1 MFFMIGKMIMKEK
14 NSNIKNVNDNMDN
27 NKYNNAYDEIME
39 LYQNLSYLDI
49 YSPFIA
55 IFILIT
61 FCVIFLLIY
70 LYIKENIK
78 PIKDNWETER
88 CKPYVIPFAGM
99 VNLPEG
105 ENGLEFT
112 AENFTYCVQNIIKN
126 VSGSV
131 LDPVNYIVF
140 ALTEVF
146 SLLADVLNTIRGII
160 SSIRTDFTNIVL
172 YIYDKIANFIIRIE
186 QMFIKIMDIF
196 GRLGGIL
203 TVMNFTGE
211 SILLIFES
219 FSSLSLKAA
228 VNFLIV
234 VTVLISLYTLMII
247 ASLGT
252 ASGALMPLIVILLAA
267 YTAIALPTGTYINFM
282 TNVLHYNTGL
292 SVPTC
297 FDKNT
302 IIQKLNGEE
311 VYISDIKVGDILKDN
326 SVVQSFFELIK
337 MTEPMYLLDD
347 IKVSG
352 THRVLHEDKWI
363 LVSKHPSSQIIK
375 DYNEKILYCLNTSTK
390 TIKIKNT
397 IFSDWDD
404 INLDDKYKDLT
415 EKENIHSYYDK
426 GFPSNTEIKTLEGNI
441 KKIKDIQLGEVLEP
455 INNNKIVVYGKVVIK
470 SDDLIDGNLLDSE
483 TKDLGNYYHLL
494 TNQGKMIVNN
504 TIYRDFNFCIDKYLS

>member
-1 MFFMIGKMIMKEK
+1 
-14 NSNIKNVNDNMDN
+14 
-27 NKYNNAYDEIME
+27 
-39 LYQNLSYLDI
+39 
-49 YSPFIA
+49 
-55 IFILIT
+55 
-61 FCVIFLLIY
+61 
-70 LYIKENIK
+70 
-78 PIKDNWETER
+78 
-88 CKPYVIPFAGM
+88 
-99 VNLPEG
+99 
-105 ENGLEFT
+105 
-112 AENFTYCVQNIIKN
+112 
-126 VSGSV
+126 
-131 LDPVNYIVF
+131 
-140 ALTEVF
+140 
-146 SLLADVLNTIRGII
+146 
-160 SSIRTDFTNIVL
+160 
-172 YIYDKIANFIIRIE
+172 
-186 QMFIKIMDIF
+186 
-196 GRLGGIL
+196 
-203 TVMNFTGE
+203 
-211 SILLIFES
+211 
-219 FSSLSLKAA
+219 
-228 VNFLIV
+228 
-234 VTVLISLYTLMII
+234 
-247 ASLGT
+247 
-252 ASGALMPLIVILLAA
+252 
-267 YTAIALPTGTYINFM
+267 
-282 TNVLHYNTGL
+282 
-292 SVPTC
+292 
-297 FDKNT
+297 
-302 IIQKLNGEE
+302 
-311 VYISDIKVGDILKDN
+311 
-326 SVVQSFFELIK
+326 